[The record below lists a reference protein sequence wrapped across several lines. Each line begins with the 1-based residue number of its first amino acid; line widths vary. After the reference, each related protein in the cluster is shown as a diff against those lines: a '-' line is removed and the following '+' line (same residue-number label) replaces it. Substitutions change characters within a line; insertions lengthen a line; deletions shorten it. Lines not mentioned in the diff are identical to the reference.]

1 MLTRES
7 LSPSGGG
14 EEERL
19 EIGFLCRQGFR
30 PTNLQY
36 SRFKTRGCKKY
47 FFFLATMSSGCRR
60 RSVDPMKP
68 YACAKSFRLFVCR
81 ISPPPFADRADD
93 DSILFFFSKILLLS
107 LLRFPR
113 EKKKSKL
120 KTDSFPCWTF
130 FLFSPPP
137 KTVLV
142 LLPRCRFTPLIP
154 PPPWPV
160 THRRRRPYPF
170 PRPLGFWVA
179 GCPNIST

>member
-1 MLTRES
+1 MGARKKDWKLVFYAANAS
-7 LSPSGGG
+7 D
-14 EEERL
+14 
-19 EIGFLCRQGFR
+19 Q
-30 PTNLQY
+30 PTY

-47 FFFLATMSSGCRR
+47 FFPSATMSSGCRR

-68 YACAKSFRLFVCR
+68 YACAKSFRPFVCR

-113 EKKKSKL
+113 EKRKSKL
-120 KTDSFPCWTF
+120 KTDSFLCWTF
-130 FLFSPPP
+130 FCSLHHQKRFSFLFLPPVQIYSPD
-137 KTVLV
+137 
-142 LLPRCRFTPLIP
+142 P

-160 THRRRRPYPF
+160 THRPYPF